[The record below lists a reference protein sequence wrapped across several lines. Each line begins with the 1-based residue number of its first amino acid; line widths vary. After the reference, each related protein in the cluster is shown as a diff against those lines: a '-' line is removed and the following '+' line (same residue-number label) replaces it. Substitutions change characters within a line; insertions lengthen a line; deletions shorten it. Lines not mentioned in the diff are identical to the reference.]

1 MFKWE
6 IIEKFYNYQNKIEKV
21 IFRVSSQGVERI
33 REFGFLT
40 NFIFDET
47 TTDEN
52 IISYIKDNLGLGQKE
67 ALEDGIQW
75 DVDNLENT
83 NESTAPAEIVSDEP
97 DTDSD

>member
-67 ALEDGIQW
+67 ALEDGIQ
-75 DVDNLENT
+75 
-83 NESTAPAEIVSDEP
+83 
-97 DTDSD
+97 